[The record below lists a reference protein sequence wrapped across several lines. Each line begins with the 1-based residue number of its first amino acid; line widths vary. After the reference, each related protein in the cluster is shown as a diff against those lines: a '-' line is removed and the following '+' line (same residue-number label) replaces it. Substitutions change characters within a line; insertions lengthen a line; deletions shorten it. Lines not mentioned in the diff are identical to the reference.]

1 MLHPDVLRTLAEA
14 RHADLL
20 NGRRSR
26 RPVQVRS
33 HWHLPRLRRA
43 RRLVGSLLTW
53 AGERPF
59 DEDHDVPA
67 LVHECATPGTAC
79 DGG

>member
-20 NGRRSR
+20 NERRSR

-33 HWHLPRLRRA
+33 HWRRPGLLGA
-43 RRLVGSLLTW
+43 RRLVGSLLMW
-53 AGERPF
+53 SGERLIG
-59 DEDHDVPA
+59 EERNALGLVPECSREA
-67 LVHECATPGTAC
+67 L
-79 DGG
+79 